1 MTQYAIMR
9 CEKVKSMGQLSR
21 TLKHN
26 FREQDTPNADPE
38 RTDQNEHDG
47 AERSTQTMGAVRE
60 RLPEKR
66 RKDAVIAVEYL
77 MTASPEWMKRSSEAE
92 QKAFFDQSKK
102 WLEQKYGKENVVLT
116 SIHRDETTPH
126 MAAWVTPITKDG
138 RLCAK
143 DFIGGPAKLRKD
155 QTDYHKAV
163 ANLGLSRGIEGSKAT
178 HERIQTFYKAL
189 QPETF
194 EQHAKRFKRPDISSN
209 DLKPRTKGR
218 SKIGIPQKET
228 PDDVA
233 SRLSHRTHEAWEKA
247 GFYQSIRVEEIETA
261 KNNERMAKNEAARHK
276 KRAHQMDV
284 IEKQL
289 QKMKQQGITAP
300 DGQEFM
306 TYFNEK
312 LRESRKLEL
321 QEKSRSKSRGI
332 ER

>member
-9 CEKVKSMGQLSR
+9 CEKVKSFGQLSR

-47 AERSTQTMGAVRE
+47 AERSTQAMGAVRE

-66 RKDAVIAVEYL
+66 RKDAVIAVEYM
-77 MTASPEWMKRSSEAE
+77 MTASPEWMKEASEAE

-102 WLEQKYGKENVVLT
+102 WLQDKYGKENVVLT

-194 EQHAKRFKRPDISSN
+194 AEHSKRFKTPEISSN
-209 DLKPRTKGR
+209 DLKPRIKGR
-218 SKIGIPQKET
+218 SKLGIPQKET
-228 PDDVA
+228 PDDIA
-233 SRLSHRTHEAWEKA
+233 RRLSHRNHEAWEKS
-247 GFYQSIRVEEIETA
+247 GFIQSIRIEKINDAETNERRA
-261 KNNERMAKNEAARHK
+261 KNRADRYEKKAHK
-276 KRAHQMDV
+276 MDG

-289 QKMKQQGITAP
+289 QKMKEQGITMP
-300 DGQEFM
+300 DGKDIM
-306 TYFNEK
+306 TFFNEK

-321 QEKSRSKSRGI
+321 QENARSKGRGI